1 MTQLQSPKPARQIP
15 STARYL
21 GSSQSLA
28 GLRHSGFAAGDR
40 RYSGCVIRADG
51 KAGRVRLIACVRVR
65 DLSGD
70 ITVNDVGAEM
80 LQATIIP
87 SAEEGGW
94 GAALRQAALEA
105 DALAERAASAHGMS

>member
-1 MTQLQSPKPARQIP
+1 MTQLQSVTPARQIP

-21 GSSQSLA
+21 GSSQALA
-28 GLRHSGFAAGDR
+28 GLRHSGFANGER
-40 RYSGCVIRADG
+40 RYSGCVLRTDG

-70 ITVNDVGAEM
+70 ITVDDGGAEM

-87 SAEEGGW
+87 STEEGGW
-94 GAALRQAALEA
+94 GVALRQAALEA
-105 DALAERAASAHGMS
+105 DTLAEHAALAHGVS